1 MSEETVTLKEF
12 IMALIA
18 LNDSKY
24 DQRFTGQKEAVKD
37 ALEAANAAVRKAE
50 MAAERRFEGV
60 NEFRNTLADQ
70 QRTLI
75 PRAEVEVLVSG
86 LNKEIEGL
94 KVRIAAAEQQKQ
106 GGKDLWVWLIAAV
119 GLIATL
125 LAIASRFLPLTH

>member
-1 MSEETVTLKEF
+1 
-12 IMALIA
+12 MALIA